1 MLVLVV
7 LGRVARGIIGFLV
20 FGVCVLVEKLFFN
33 FCKCCFFDE
42 GELLFIIVVC
52 CFCKNCKNNIMN
64 IFNFKKIKIFFC
76 IIIF

>member
-7 LGRVARGIIGFLV
+7 LGRVVRGIIGFLV

-52 CFCKNCKNNIMN
+52 CF
-64 IFNFKKIKIFFC
+64 
-76 IIIF
+76 